1 MHVVVHGKKI
11 GVIVISCQRLE
22 EMNENGKVIKGY
34 FPALDAYARWPEH
47 HGPLPQLESS
57 YNHLWRLKQV

>member
-22 EMNENGKVIKGY
+22 EMNENGKAVEGRTL
-34 FPALDAYARWPEH
+34 FNL
-47 HGPLPQLESS
+47 
-57 YNHLWRLKQV
+57 

>member
-22 EMNENGKVIKGY
+22 KMNENGKAVEG
-34 FPALDAYARWPEH
+34 RT
-47 HGPLPQLESS
+47 LPSP
-57 YNHLWRLKQV
+57 